1 MPLAVAAAIQP
12 NLIET
17 QLGSVQVETGC
28 CVANGMTMFKPADQL
43 EKGAPEKVVLAW
55 WLRKRTTASLRWIGQ
70 VLAMGHYTRVTQAVS
85 RMDRNPQRKLGI
97 LKQRLLKTERT
108 E

>member
-1 MPLAVAAAIQP
+1 MATAFQP

-43 EKGAPEKVVLAW
+43 AEGVKA
-55 WLRKRTTASLRWIGQ
+55 TTLIARDVNVRGFLD
-70 VLAMGHYTRVTQAVS
+70 LFLERVTAAP
-85 RMDRNPQRKLGI
+85 RGK
-97 LKQRLLKTERT
+97 
-108 E
+108 